1 MKYRHITQEERYLIA
16 KLYKDGFSYTEIGNE
31 LNRHK
36 STIKREIERN
46 KGKRGYRPKQ
56 AHAFACIRQ
65 NLKERAVKLKDEL
78 LEIVKRFLK
87 KYWSP
92 EQISIYL
99 EKEGY
104 ETVSPLTRYRYLSW
118 DKDRGGVMSQF
129 LRRSNRKRKK
139 RDGSTNSAGDRPNRV
154 SIADRPAIV
163 EAKTRIGDWEIDT
176 VIGPRQKGVLLT
188 IVERY
193 TQFTLMAECAS
204 KKGSDVTAKIK
215 ELLIPYKDQVYTITA
230 DNGKEFSAHELF
242 GDVLDAEVY
251 FCNPYCSWERGLNEN
266 TNGLIRQ
273 FFPQK
278 RSLKNRKE
286 KELIKVINYL
296 NYRPRKT
303 LGGSMPAELFLNQK
317 ITLDVALAM

>member
-1 MKYRHITQEERYLIA
+1 MKYRQITQEERYLMA
-16 KLYKDGFSYTEIGNE
+16 KLDKDGFSYTEIGNE

-46 KGKRGYRPKQ
+46 KGKRGSRPKQ
-56 AHAFACIRQ
+56 APAFASIRQ
-65 NLKERAVKLKDEL
+65 NLKERAVKLNDEL
-78 LEIVKRFLK
+78 LERVKRFWN

-204 KKGSDVTAKIK
+204 KKASDVTAKIK

-242 GDVLDAEVY
+242 GEVLDAEVY
-251 FCNPYCSWERGLNEN
+251 FCNPYC
-266 TNGLIRQ
+266 
-273 FFPQK
+273 
-278 RSLKNRKE
+278 
-286 KELIKVINYL
+286 
-296 NYRPRKT
+296 
-303 LGGSMPAELFLNQK
+303 
-317 ITLDVALAM
+317 